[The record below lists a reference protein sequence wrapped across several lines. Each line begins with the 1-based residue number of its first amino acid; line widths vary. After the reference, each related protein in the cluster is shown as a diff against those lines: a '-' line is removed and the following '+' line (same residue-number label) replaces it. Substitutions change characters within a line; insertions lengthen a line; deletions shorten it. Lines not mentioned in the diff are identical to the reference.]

1 MKKIMTL
8 IVAIFIISNL
18 FSQEL
23 NYEKPDFKKIKKEI
37 KKKRSE
43 YYYKKL
49 LDRYFNGDTTF
60 SLKEKRY
67 LYYGYSFQ
75 EEYSPYGSS
84 VYSDSLKEYYSKD
97 TLTKKDFAKIIK
109 YSSALLKENPF
120 DLEAVKNLRYC
131 YNSLDSTELAAQY
144 DYKLYLVIDAIMS
157 TGNGLSKE
165 SAFYVIDVSNE
176 YDLIR
181 AVGFTF
187 GGEQSLIDT
196 AYDYLTL
203 QENKYEIKGLYFEIS
218 RCMEQ
223 LDLLFK

>member
-1 MKKIMTL
+1 MKRISTFIL
-8 IVAIFIISNL
+8 AVFIISNL
-18 FSQEL
+18 FSQEVR
-23 NYEKPDFKKIKKEI
+23 YEKPDYKKIKKEI

-43 YYYKKL
+43 YYYQKL
-49 LDRYFNGDTTF
+49 LDRYTNGDTTF

-75 EEYSPYGSS
+75 KEYSPYGSS

-97 TLTKKDFAKIIK
+97 TLTKKDFAKIIDF
-109 YSSALLKENPF
+109 SSALLQENPF
-120 DLEAVKNLRYC
+120 DLEAVKNLRYS
-131 YNSLDSTELAAQY
+131 YNSLDSTELASQCNY
-144 DYKLYLVIDAIMS
+144 RLYLVIDAIMS
-157 TGNGLSKE
+157 TGNGLSEE

-181 AVGFTF
+181 SVGFTF

-196 AYDYLTL
+196 GYDYLTL
-203 QENKYEIKGLYFEIS
+203 QENKYEIEGLYFEIS